1 MKNQTGNKTAE
12 KAEIITSP
20 SNSNIKR
27 IKSLMMKKFR
37 DSEKLFIAE
46 GRKMVAEALL
56 SDYEV
61 ELLVFSES
69 FSELLPIETEDRA
82 VRRLVVK
89 DSLFGSL
96 SDTQT
101 PQGILAVIKQ
111 KSFDLK
117 EEIGKDRS
125 FLVILDGVK
134 DPGNLGTII
143 RTVDAAGGNGVVL
156 INDCVDP
163 YNPKAVR
170 STMGSIF
177 RVPVYQADDTE
188 GLLDDLSRE
197 GYHIAASHLDGSNVF
212 TWAGGYSKT
221 ALVIGSESH
230 GISLTVKQK
239 AHSLIKIPMV
249 GGAESLN
256 ASVAAGILIYE
267 IFRKGIILDM

>member
-1 MKNQTGNKTAE
+1 MGKQTENNIDKT
-12 KAEIITSP
+12 EIITSP
-20 SNSNIKR
+20 SNNNIKR

-37 DSEKLFIAE
+37 DSEKLFVAE

-61 ELLVFSES
+61 EMLVLSES
-69 FSELLPIETEDRA
+69 FSGSLPVDAEEKGIKRI
-82 VRRLVVK
+82 VVK
-89 DSLFGSL
+89 DGLFDSL

-101 PQGILAVIKQ
+101 PQGILAVAKQ
-111 KSFDLK
+111 KSFELK
-117 EEIGKDRS
+117 AEIKNARS

-177 RVPVYQADDTE
+177 RVPVFQADDA
-188 GLLDDLSRE
+188 GAVLDELIHS
-197 GYHIAASHLDGSNVF
+197 GYHIAASHLNGSNVF
-212 TWAGGYSKT
+212 TWAGGFDKT
-221 ALVIGSESH
+221 ALIIGSESH
-230 GISLTVKQK
+230 GISMTSENK

-267 IFRKGIILDM
+267 IFRKGIKMDG